1 MKCDK
6 HRKDH
11 VGGCMW
17 CGKRLCEF
25 CVAKREGVKLYCD
38 KCIDLLCGVR
48 RDPLPNVGRQPLP
61 SAGRRFVIKNG
72 YLEMDGEMHGRV

>member
-11 VGGCMW
+11 FAGCMW

-25 CVAKREGVKLYCD
+25 CIAKRDGNKFYCE
-38 KCIDLLCGVR
+38 KCAVNLGSIR
-48 RDPLPNVGRQPLP
+48 RVHLPPSRPSLP
-61 SAGRRFVIKNG
+61 VAGRRFVMKNG
-72 YLEMDGEMHGRV
+72 FLELEGGK

>member
-17 CGKRLCEF
+17 CGKRLCQF
-25 CVAKREGVKLYCD
+25 CIAKREGSKLYCD
-38 KCIDLLCGVR
+38 KCAINLGGVR
-48 RDPLPNVGRQPLP
+48 REHLPRVNTQERAP
-61 SAGRRFVIKNG
+61 ATGRRFVLKNG
-72 YLEMDGEMHGRV
+72 YLEIDGGQ

>member
-17 CGKRLCEF
+17 CGRRLCQF
-25 CVAKREGVKLYCD
+25 CIARKEGSKLYCD
-38 KCIDLLCGVR
+38 KCAVNLGAIR
-48 RDPLPNVGRQPLP
+48 REHLPTVSTQPKAP
-61 SAGRRFVIKNG
+61 AIGRRFVLKNG
-72 YLEMDGEMHGRV
+72 YLEINGGE

>member
-38 KCIDLLCGVR
+38 KCIGLLGNVR

-61 SAGRRFVIKNG
+61 SAGKRFVIKDG